1 MVEKGDLGSARQRA
15 EVGNQ
20 GYRQEPERTTAEP
33 SNQHF
38 VVSWVA
44 SRYRLTPDLAVA
56 VAGLAGLRG
65 AA

>member
-1 MVEKGDLGSARQRA
+1 MEKGDPGIARQRA
-15 EVGNQ
+15 EVGII
-20 GYRQEPERTTAEP
+20 GYREEPERTTAES

-44 SRYRLTPDLAVA
+44 SRYGLTPDLAVA